1 MTGGGD
7 GIPDVLRERIAEL
20 ERENEQLRYALAS
33 RILIEQ
39 AKGVLVERLELP
51 PKEVFELIRSAARR
65 AGMKVPDLAAEILH
79 SRVTPELI
87 HQQIAHLQWSRR
99 TAR

>member
-1 MTGGGD
+1 MNDGD
-7 GIPDVLRERIAEL
+7 ASLTSLRGRVAEL
-20 ERENEQLRYALAS
+20 ELENEQLRHALAS
-33 RILIEQ
+33 RIIIEQ

-65 AGMKVPDLAAEILH
+65 AGMKLPDLAAEILH

-87 HQQIAHLQWSRR
+87 QQQIAHLQRSRR
-99 TAR
+99 